1 MELIDQ
7 NGGVGFV
14 DVLREFNTLAPDSS
28 GGGGGGGGGEQR
40 PAGNFEPVFG
50 EDGSVVAIGPG
61 YYMYGRRAVFVSNTG
76 VSFPA
81 SGEIGFRVKHAAESY
96 GPSFEFVNL
105 ADGGITDDT
114 HTLVPLYFVDSGKI
128 IIDYRACPTIPV
140 RE

>member
-14 DVLREFNTLAPDSS
+14 DVLREFNTLSPDSS
-28 GGGGGGGGGEQR
+28 GGGGGGGG
-40 PAGNFEPVFG
+40 PAGNFEPVFD
-50 EDGSVVAIGPG
+50 EAGSVVAIGPG
-61 YYMYGRRAVFVSNTG
+61 YYMYGRRAVFVSNTN

-81 SGEIGFRVKHAAESY
+81 TVEIGCRVKHAAESD
-96 GPSFEFVNL
+96 GPSLEYVNL

-114 HTLVPLYFVDSGKI
+114 HTLVPLYSVDSGKI